1 MQRRLRRAA
10 MDAGVTL
17 VAPETVFLSADTRLG
32 RDVVVEPNVTFC
44 GGVTVG
50 EGARICSFSHL
61 EGAAVGAGARV
72 GPFARLRPGAV
83 LEEEVHVGNFVEVK
97 AARLG
102 AGAKANHLSYIGD
115 SDIGARTNIGAGTIT
130 CNYDGVNKSRTII
143 GEGAFIGSNT
153 ALVAPVTVGDGAI
166 VAAGSVIVQRCP
178 SGRAVDRP
186 RAAGGQ
192 ARTRGRDPG
201 ATTEEELMCGIIGII
216 ASDMVASGLLEG
228 LRRLEYRGYD
238 SAGIATLVDGRIECR
253 RAEGKLANLAR
264 RLDHQPVQGAIGIGH
279 TRWATHGLP
288 TETNAHP
295 IATGRVAVVHNGII
309 ENFQALRQEL
319 EGLGHAFR
327 TDTDTEAVAILAT
340 HFLEQGLSPRE
351 AVAKTLARLDGAF
364 ALAFL
369 FAGEHDLLIGARRGS
384 PLAIGY
390 GDGEMFL
397 GSDALALAPL
407 TRRITYLEE
416 GDWAVVT
423 SRAVTIFDAANN
435 EVQRPI
441 RESAASGALIGK
453 GNYRHFMLKEIFEQP
468 AVIGDTLNALINP
481 ATRTVHLPELPFEL
495 GELERVTMIACGT
508 AYHACIVAKYWLERI
523 ARISVEIDIASEF
536 RYRAPAMPRGGAAI
550 FVSQSGETADTLAA
564 LRYAKAQGQ
573 KIIAVVNQPE
583 SSIAREADVV
593 LPTLAGPEIGVA
605 STKAFTTQLAVLASF
620 TVALARARGA
630 ISHSREAELVGVMTE
645 IPSRASDVLNHD
657 ERIREIAVEI
667 AEARDV
673 LYLGRGSAYPL
684 ALEGALKLKEISY
697 IHAEGYAAGE
707 MKHGPIALIDENVPV
722 IVLAPHDDL
731 FEKTL
736 GNVEEVMARGGRV
749 VMISDAAGVARLADR
764 LAFGIAVPN
773 CDPFVAPLLYAIPI
787 QLLAYH
793 VAVLKG
799 TDVDQPRNLAKSVTV
814 E

>member
-1 MQRRLRRAA
+1 
-10 MDAGVTL
+10 
-17 VAPETVFLSADTRLG
+17 
-32 RDVVVEPNVTFC
+32 
-44 GGVTVG
+44 
-50 EGARICSFSHL
+50 
-61 EGAAVGAGARV
+61 
-72 GPFARLRPGAV
+72 
-83 LEEEVHVGNFVEVK
+83 
-97 AARLG
+97 
-102 AGAKANHLSYIGD
+102 
-115 SDIGARTNIGAGTIT
+115 
-130 CNYDGVNKSRTII
+130 
-143 GEGAFIGSNT
+143 
-153 ALVAPVTVGDGAI
+153 
-166 VAAGSVIVQRCP
+166 
-178 SGRAVDRP
+178 
-186 RAAGGQ
+186 
-192 ARTRGRDPG
+192 
-201 ATTEEELMCGIIGII
+201 MCGIIGII
-216 ASDMVASGLLEG
+216 ARQTVTPGLLEG

-238 SAGIATLVDGRIECR
+238 SAGIGTLVNGHIECR
-253 RAEGKLANLAR
+253 RAQGKLVNLTE
-264 RLDHQPVQGAIGIGH
+264 RLNHEPVQGAIGIGH

-295 IATGRVAVVHNGII
+295 IATDRVAVVHNGII
-309 ENFQALRQEL
+309 ENFQTLRREL
-319 EGLGHAFR
+319 EGHGYIFR

-340 HFLEQGLSPRE
+340 HFLNLGLSPQE
-351 AVAKTLARLDGAF
+351 AVGRTLVQLEGAF

-384 PLAIGY
+384 PLAVGY
-390 GDGEMFL
+390 GDGEMYL

-423 SRAVTIFDAANN
+423 SREVTVFDAANCR
-435 EVQRPI
+435 VQRPI
-441 RESAASGALIGK
+441 SKSAASGALIGK

-481 ATRTVHLPELPFEL
+481 ATRTVHLPELPFVL
-495 GELERVTMIACGT
+495 GELERLTLIACGT

-523 ARISVEIDIASEF
+523 ARISAEIDIASEF
-536 RYRAPAMPRGGAAI
+536 RYRAPPMPQGGAAI

-593 LPTLAGPEIGVA
+593 LSTLAGPEIGVA

-620 TVALARARGA
+620 TIALARARGVIDHA
-630 ISHSREAELVGVMTE
+630 REAELGGLLTY
-645 IPSRASDVLNHD
+645 IPSRASEVLNH
-657 ERIREIAVEI
+657 EKWIREIAVEI

-722 IVLAPHDDL
+722 VVLAPPDDL

-736 GNVEEVMARGGRV
+736 GNIEEVMARGGRV
-749 VMISDAAGVARLADR
+749 VMVSDAAGIARFGNR
-764 LAFGIAVPN
+764 LAFGIAMPT
-773 CDPFVAPLLYAIPI
+773 CDPFVAPLLYTIPI

-793 VAVLKG
+793 VAALKG